1 MFWQALDLA
10 KAMLLWV
17 MGGNSCLKDL
27 GATLYTRIRG
37 LDGQWILS
45 NTLQAQV

>member
-1 MFWQALDLA
+1 MWQALGLV
-10 KAMLLWV
+10 KATLLWV
-17 MGGNSCLKDL
+17 MGGNSCLKVL

-37 LDGQWILS
+37 LDGEWILS